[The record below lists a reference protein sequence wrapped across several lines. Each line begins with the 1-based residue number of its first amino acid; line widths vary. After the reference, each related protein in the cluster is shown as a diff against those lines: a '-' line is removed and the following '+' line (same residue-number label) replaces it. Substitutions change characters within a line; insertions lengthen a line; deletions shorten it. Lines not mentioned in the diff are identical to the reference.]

1 MEPACGRPATVQRR
15 ERHGDCS
22 TEGRTDDQGHCPT
35 VRAKNPTRGRETKQ
49 ERNTYGND
57 QPDENPLTHGH
68 EYRPLDCRI
77 ASSAPKIM
85 PSTPPRTPP

>member
-1 MEPACGRPATVQRR
+1 MEAVSPCTTRVQRR
-15 ERHGDCS
+15 ERYGDS
-22 TEGRTDDQGHCPT
+22 SAEGCTDDQGHCPT
-35 VRAKNPTRGRETKQ
+35 VRTQDPTRGREPKQ
-49 ERNTYGND
+49 ERNTDGND
-57 QPDENPLTHGH
+57 QPDENSLTHGH